1 MCVMMSKR
9 TAAQKISQFV
19 RLGVLGGGVCGGLL
33 LQRHDDKASRA
44 LGSLLHSVMGA
55 EAVHQATVLALSRGC
70 YFRSRLENKPEL
82 RVKLWGREFRNP
94 VGTAVGFDKHG
105 EAVQGLSDLGFGFVE
120 VGPVTPQPQEDKLKL
135 RQNFNSEGHA
145 TVRKRLELLRAGG
158 FSGVL
163 GVSLDKNETSDSKE
177 ADYCEGVRQ
186 FAHTADYFVINISS
200 PVKSKNDLKSLIQVV
215 LKARQDL
222 QLGHP
227 PALVIKIAPN
237 LSEADMK
244 DIVDVITA
252 RGSQVDGLIISS
264 TSLAIGAM
272 HRMTGGQ
279 VPIIGAGGVTSG
291 EEVMQRM
298 RAGASLVQVDTG
310 IMARGPACA
319 TNIRRELGELLTK
332 EAVGS
337 ITEWVGAE
345 NR

>member
-1 MCVMMSKR
+1 MSVKMSKR

-19 RLGVLGGGVCGGLL
+19 RLGVLGGGVSGGLL
-33 LQRHDDKASRA
+33 LQRHDDRASRA
-44 LGSLLHSVMGA
+44 LGSLVHSVMGA
-55 EAVHQATVLALSRGC
+55 EAAHQTAVLALSRGC

-82 RVKLWGREFRNP
+82 RLKLWGREFLNP
-94 VGTAVGFDKHG
+94 VGIAASFDKHG

-120 VGPVTPQPQEDKLKL
+120 VGPVTPQPQEDKL

-145 TVRKRLELLRAGG
+145 AVRQRLELLRAGG

-163 GVSLDKNETSDSKE
+163 GVSLGKNETSDTE
-177 ADYCEGVRQ
+177 EAADYCEGVRQ
-186 FAHTADYFVINISS
+186 FAQCADYLIINISS
-200 PVKSKNDLKSLIQVV
+200 PVKSQNDLKGLIQAV

-222 QLGHP
+222 QLSHP
-227 PALVIKIAPN
+227 PALVIKIASN

-244 DIVDVITA
+244 DIVEVIMA
-252 RGSQVDGLIISS
+252 PGSQVDGLIMSS

-291 EEVMQRM
+291 EEAMQRM

-319 TNIRRELGELLTK
+319 TNIRRELSELVTR
-332 EAVGS
+332 EGVES
-337 ITEWVGAE
+337 ITEWVGME